1 MVDGFFSFFFFFF
14 FSCFALAVF
23 SHHER
28 QLGRQ
33 KTRISWWERQLGRKE
48 KEKKSKNSLTLCRPW
63 RRICRRARRLGRAPE
78 GRACCCLFFLCFILI
93 TFCSYLFCTFLRVF
107 ACPYMTNVIQQYFV
121 RGYPR
126 TQCYAR
132 HVESSC
138 LPTGENS
145 RFCPRLYVL
154 TWHLP
159 HVILASHMTT
169 RVTS

>member
-1 MVDGFFSFFFFFF
+1 MVFFLFSFS
-14 FSCFALAVF
+14 FSFLVSPQLCFLIMKGNQCDRKPIF
-23 SHHER
+23 
-28 QLGRQ
+28 LD
-33 KTRISWWERQLGRKE
+33 ERQLGRKE
-48 KEKKSKNSLTLCRPW
+48 KKIKNSLTLCRPW

-145 RFCPRLYVL
+145 RFCP
-154 TWHLP
+154 
-159 HVILASHMTT
+159 ASMSSRDTC
-169 RVTS
+169 VT